1 MNNFKPVL
9 SNFHAPIHEGK
20 VRDSYAIDAEHMLIV
35 ASDRISAF
43 DVVLPTLIPDKGIVL
58 TQLSNFWFRYLA
70 SIVPN
75 HLIDI
80 NPAEVL
86 AKDQQALA
94 HRSMVVKRLKPLPI
108 EAIVRGYLA
117 GSGWKDY
124 RATGMLCG
132 IRLPANLQL
141 AQKLPQAIFTP
152 SSKAAVGAHDE
163 NISLEKYTDL
173 LGAELAEQVKQVSLR
188 LYQEASEYALRRGII
203 IADTKF
209 EFGLDEQGT
218 LHLMDEV
225 LTPDSSRFWS
235 QAEYVVGQNPPSLD
249 KQFVRDW
256 LEATGWNKQAPA
268 PALPAD
274 VVAHTRNRY
283 QQALAILTTKTQ
295 QPLQN

>member
-1 MNNFKPVL
+1 M
-9 SNFHAPIHEGK
+9 
-20 VRDSYAIDAEHMLIV
+20 RDSYAIDADHMLIV

-225 LTPDSSRFWS
+225 LTPDSSRF
-235 QAEYVVGQNPPSLD
+235 GHKQNM
-249 KQFVRDW
+249 
-256 LEATGWNKQAPA
+256 
-268 PALPAD
+268 
-274 VVAHTRNRY
+274 
-283 QQALAILTTKTQ
+283 
-295 QPLQN
+295 

>member
-9 SNFHAPIHEGK
+9 CNFNAPIHEGK
-20 VRDSYAIDAEHMLIV
+20 VRDSYAIDADHMLIV

>member
-20 VRDSYAIDAEHMLIV
+20 VRDSYAIDADHMLIV

-209 EFGLDEQGT
+209 EFGLDKQGT

-235 QAEYVVGQNPPSLD
+235 QAEYLVGQNPPSLD

-268 PALPAD
+268 PPLPAD
-274 VVAHTRNRY
+274 VVENTRKRY

-295 QPLQN
+295 QPLQI

>member
-1 MNNFKPVL
+1 MNNSRPVV
-9 SNFHAPIHEGK
+9 SNFNTPIHEGK
-20 VRDSYAIDAEHMLIV
+20 VRASYAIDAHSMLIV

-43 DVVLPTLIPDKGIVL
+43 DVVLPTLIPDKGILL

-86 AKDQQALA
+86 AKDQQALVA
-94 HRSMVVKRLKPLPI
+94 RSMVVKRLKPLPI

-163 NISLEKYTDL
+163 NISVAEYTER
-173 LGAELAEQVKQVSLR
+173 LGKGLAEQVKQVSLR

-225 LTPDSSRFWS
+225 LTPDSSRFWP

-256 LEATGWNKQAPA
+256 LEATGWDKQAPA
-268 PALPAD
+268 PPLPAD
-274 VVAHTRNRY
+274 VVENTRKRY
-283 QQALAILTTKTQ
+283 QQALAILTTNTQ
-295 QPLQN
+295 EPLQN